1 MVSRSRTF
9 RDRAF
14 HRAPVGAPPG
24 TLRAAADAHSTSLA
38 LIAYDADTLIERT
51 GSLADLEP
59 DLVAGSKR
67 SVRWLDV
74 TGMGNTDVIEA
85 IGRRFGIHPLALED
99 VVHVHQRAKVE
110 MFANHAFVTLRMIER
125 GKGPGAS
132 IESEQFSLFVG
143 DGWLLTFQ
151 ERPGDVFGPARD
163 RLRAARGKIRT
174 CGADY
179 LAYLLLDAIVDSAFP
194 VLESYDHELDRLEAR
209 IVAGNDSGVVAALH
223 HVRADLMQ
231 LRRAIWPMREAMATL
246 VRDEAPQFS
255 DETRVYL
262 RDCHDHAVQLLE
274 LVESWREICAS
285 LMDLHLSSVGQ
296 RTNEIMRMLTVISVL
311 FIPMSFVTGLY
322 GMNFD
327 PDASPFNMPELRW
340 VLGYPFALLLIAS
353 IGAGFFLFFRRRG
366 YLRPIDGALIS
377 PNASRRGEQSE

>member
-9 RDRAF
+9 RHRAF

-24 TLRAAADAHSTSLA
+24 TLQAAADAHATTLA
-38 LIAYDADTLIERT
+38 LIAFDGESLVERS
-51 GSLADLEP
+51 GKLEDLEP
-59 DLVAGSKR
+59 FLSAGPGR
-67 SVRWLDV
+67 AVRWLDV
-74 TGMGNTDVIEA
+74 TGIGNTEVIEA
-85 IGRRFGIHPLALED
+85 VGRRFGLHPLAIED

-110 MFANHAFVTLRMIER
+110 AFPNHIFVTLRMIER
-125 GKGPGAS
+125 APTPGGR
-132 IESEQFSLFVG
+132 IETEQFSLFIG

-163 RLRAARGKIRT
+163 RLRAARGKIRNS
-174 CGADY
+174 GADY
-179 LAYLLLDAIVDSAFP
+179 LAYLLLDAIVDTAFP
-194 VLESYDHELDRLEAR
+194 VLESYDLELDVLEAR
-209 IVAGNDSGVVAALH
+209 IVSGNDSGVVAALH

-246 VRDEAPQFS
+246 VREEAPQFS

-285 LMDLHLSSVGQ
+285 LMDLHLSSVGL

-327 PDASPFNMPELRW
+327 PAVSPFNMPELRW
-340 VLGYPFALLLIAS
+340 ALGYPFALCLIAS
-353 IGAGFFLFFRRRG
+353 IGGGFFFFFRRRG
-366 YLRPIDGALIS
+366 YLRPIEGALAPPGS
-377 PNASRRGEQSE
+377 GRGGETRS